1 MSAPNGK
8 IVLSLKTKGSLK
20 MTYTITLETFSGST
34 KKINLSSKGQVAQF
48 ISTYP
53 TQLPVGVSVKV
64 ACDTLGISGTL
75 RGTST
80 LTNSN

>member
-1 MSAPNGK
+1 MSDPYAILNYTNK
-8 IVLSLKTKGSLK
+8 RKVVK

-34 KKINLSSKGQVAQF
+34 KKIALASRGAVAQF

-64 ACDTLGISGTL
+64 SCDALGVSGTL
-75 RGTST
+75 RGKAV
-80 LTNSN
+80 L

>member
-1 MSAPNGK
+1 MSDPPVILNYTNK
-8 IVLSLKTKGSLK
+8 RKVVK

-34 KKINLSSKGQVAQF
+34 KKIALASRGAVAQF

-64 ACDTLGISGTL
+64 SCDALGVSGTL
-75 RGTST
+75 RGKAV
-80 LTNSN
+80 L